1 MPSGEMA
8 SGAFINLAWRCPSG
22 RDMVVRLTGTE
33 SGAEDSVGPE
43 NQKTML
49 VANTPKRAAKPHGI
63 AFLQSGGWTALVTP
77 IGESAVGSFRAF
89 LI

>member
-1 MPSGEMA
+1 MA
-8 SGAFINLAWRCPSG
+8 SGAAIILSWRCPPG
-22 RDMVVRLTGTE
+22 RERVVRLTGRVFGTE
-33 SGAEDSVGPE
+33 EGVGPE

-63 AFLQSGGWTALVTP
+63 AFLQNGVSPVLVTP
-77 IGESAVGSFRAF
+77 AGESAVGSVSVF